1 MSISR
6 AQPKYLTQYFIGC
19 CNVPTKNVLGR
30 GMGNQGAEKQT
41 RRGII
46 YTKDRLKSHMKTY
59 YHINL
64 NMHRYVYILMQKS
77 QLELPHVEEYV
88 FPRIYSSLNKNSNA
102 RCKIVPFEWL
112 VKGVSEHTEIKFVL
126 ARKFFHC
133 QLTSMVLKGSTY
145 ATIGKFI
152 NSLHSYQPCE
162 LL

>member
-19 CNVPTKNVLGR
+19 SNVPTKNVLGR
-30 GMGNQGAEKQT
+30 GMGNQGTEKYT

-64 NMHRYVYILMQKS
+64 NMHRYVYILIQKS

-88 FPRIYSSLNKNSNA
+88 YPRIYSSLNKNSNA
-102 RCKIVPFEWL
+102 RCKITTFERL
-112 VKGVSEHTEIKFVL
+112 VKGVSESCRDQIYIGQEAFSLLVN
-126 ARKFFHC
+126 FH
-133 QLTSMVLKGSTY
+133 G
-145 ATIGKFI
+145 
-152 NSLHSYQPCE
+152 P
-162 LL
+162 